1 MGRYQHQS
9 SSERCLK
16 IVVVEC
22 VMYGRPLHSLLPL
35 LLLTLTCCPC
45 SVWGTFYV
53 RTEGGTWFKIRHE
66 DRQAVSTVL
75 Y

>member
-1 MGRYQHQS
+1 
-9 SSERCLK
+9 
-16 IVVVEC
+16 
-22 VMYGRPLHSLLPL
+22 MYGRPLHSLLPL

-53 RTEGGTWFKIRHE
+53 RTEGGTWFTIRHE